1 MPNLR
6 TTNRIVSTC
15 FIALLATAGLTPAT
29 AQNSNGS
36 QRLVLVDP
44 TPRER
49 DPHAVFADDP
59 VQRARERLA
68 ADLQRT
74 ERRKQIALDTDQLL
88 LLAQQLRNSVV
99 NHDTSVH
106 VPEVMTAQKIE
117 KLAKSVKETM
127 KMQH

>member
-6 TTNRIVSTC
+6 TTNCIVSVC
-15 FIALLATAGLTPAT
+15 FTVLFAATGITPAT
-29 AQNSNGS
+29 AQNSQGS

-59 VQRARERLA
+59 VQRRREKLA

-74 ERRKQIALDTDQLL
+74 ERRKQIAADTDQLL
-88 LLAQQLRNSVV
+88 VLAQQLRNSVV
-99 NHDTSVH
+99 NHDTSV
-106 VPEVMTAQKIE
+106 PASDVMTAQKIE
-117 KLAKSVKETM
+117 KLAKSVKDTM
-127 KMQH
+127 KQQ